1 MRQKWQMQGH
11 TLLSLQQ
18 DVGYNL
24 KTLSDWEKDIM
35 TISVGDKIPDVTVMV
50 ASENGPEQVQTS
62 ELLGAG
68 KVALFSLPGAFTP
81 TCSAKHLPGFVEKAD
96 AFKSKGVDKIVC
108 MSVNDA
114 FVMGAWADSQNASGT
129 VEMLADG
136 NGDFAR
142 ALGLTMDGTGFG
154 MGERAQRFSVIIEN
168 GVVKELNIEEPG
180 AFDVSSAEHMLGQL

>member
-35 TISVGDKIPDVTVMV
+35 TISVGDKIPDVSVMV

-96 AFKSKGVDKIVC
+96 AFKSKGVSKIVC